1 MKRTKKQL
9 EHLFYEHKT
18 LIVRA
23 VAAHRPNIPGI
34 TADDVEQEV
43 CIRLWNTLKNDRQI
57 DNPASYIYRM
67 TANVIIDLARKNQRH
82 SNETKL
88 PHEGDED
95 CHRAELESSTASPE
109 AHIFSEEKIQQIMAA
124 IDTLNENRRTAV
136 KLRLQGFSIKEIS
149 EITGWS
155 FYKAENLS
163 KRAFTALKAK
173 LKELGIEY
181 DN

>member
-1 MKRTKKQL
+1 MSLSKKQV
-9 EHLFYEHKT
+9 EKLFCEHKA
-18 LIVRA
+18 LVVRA

-34 TADDVEQEV
+34 TAEDVQQEV

-57 DNPASYIYRM
+57 DNPPSYIYRM
-67 TANVIIDLARKNQRH
+67 TANVIVDLARKNQRH

-95 CHRAELESSTASPE
+95 CYRAELESSTASPE
-109 AHIFSEEKIQQIMAA
+109 RQVFNEEKIQQIMAV
-124 IDTLNENRRTAV
+124 IDTLNENRRTAI
-136 KLRLQGFSIKEIS
+136 KLRLQGFSIKEMS

-163 KRAFTALKAK
+163 KRAFTALKQR
-173 LKELGIEY
+173 LKELDIEY